1 LPTGFIQPCLPTK
14 APRPPAGVVWLA
26 QDEEPGVRGGAA
38 GEGRGL
44 GQGASA
50 MNIEKPWRLE
60 DVKFQDE
67 QNGRRR
73 GEIGPVT
80 VLEIGGKY
88 SLTSHALKLTWFDLD
103 KRSVDAALNAAF
115 NAWRA

>member
-1 LPTGFIQPCLPTK
+1 M
-14 APRPPAGVVWLA
+14 
-26 QDEEPGVRGGAA
+26 RGGAA

-44 GQGASA
+44 GKGAMA
-50 MNIEKPWRLE
+50 MSIEKPWRLE

-67 QNGRRR
+67 ENGRRR

-80 VLEIGGKY
+80 VVEIGGKY
-88 SLTSHALKLTWFDLD
+88 SLMSPALKLSWFDLD

>member
-1 LPTGFIQPCLPTK
+1 VPSGFIPPCLPTK

-26 QDEEPGVRGGAA
+26 QDEKPGVRGGAA

-73 GEIGPVT
+73 GEIGPVA

-103 KRSVDAALNAAF
+103 KRSVGAALNAAF

>member
-1 LPTGFIQPCLPTK
+1 M
-14 APRPPAGVVWLA
+14 
-26 QDEEPGVRGGAA
+26 RGGAA

-44 GQGASA
+44 GQGAPA

>member
-1 LPTGFIQPCLPTK
+1 
-14 APRPPAGVVWLA
+14 
-26 QDEEPGVRGGAA
+26 
-38 GEGRGL
+38 
-44 GQGASA
+44 

-73 GEIGPVT
+73 GEIGSRHSPRNRRQI
-80 VLEIGGKY
+80 LADG
-88 SLTSHALKLTWFDLD
+88 HALKLTWFDLD

>member
-1 LPTGFIQPCLPTK
+1 LLRPRRERPYRR
-14 APRPPAGVVWLA
+14 APEQR
-26 QDEEPGVRGGAA
+26 DEIAA
-38 GEGRGL
+38 LLSGKQR
-44 GQGASA
+44 
-50 MNIEKPWRLE
+50 RLE

-88 SLTSHALKLTWFDLD
+88 SLASHALKLTWFDLD

>member
-1 LPTGFIQPCLPTK
+1 
-14 APRPPAGVVWLA
+14 
-26 QDEEPGVRGGAA
+26 
-38 GEGRGL
+38 
-44 GQGASA
+44 

-103 KRSVDAALNAAF
+103 KRSVDAALGLSGDSPYSATR
-115 NAWRA
+115 RAKFF

>member
-1 LPTGFIQPCLPTK
+1 
-14 APRPPAGVVWLA
+14 
-26 QDEEPGVRGGAA
+26 
-38 GEGRGL
+38 
-44 GQGASA
+44 

-88 SLTSHALKLTWFDLD
+88 SLTSHALKFTWFDLD

-115 NAWRA
+115 NAWRGVRPERIGARADDHHTKRRSVRNLGRR

>member
-1 LPTGFIQPCLPTK
+1 
-14 APRPPAGVVWLA
+14 
-26 QDEEPGVRGGAA
+26 
-38 GEGRGL
+38 
-44 GQGASA
+44 

-103 KRSVDAALNAAF
+103 KISRCGAQCCVQRMARVRPERIGA
-115 NAWRA
+115 RADDHHTKRRAVRNPR